1 MRECQFALGPSTSQ
15 LRFTLRNARST
26 PKVMVKAKP
35 TASTMSGTRV
45 RSFGK
50 IVSSFGGIGNLL
62 VKLTSSFVKLV
73 NPFVKLVNPVVK
85 AVNGLVKVLNP
96 LVRIVATTVGRRSQG
111 QAAGRTSLFNFWA
124 DVVLLS
130 CTSDR
135 HLRRCCQPLQRRGA
149 GCMRE
154 GGTVPVRGS

>member
-26 PKVMVKAKP
+26 PKVLVKAKP
-35 TASTMSGTRV
+35 TASTRSGSRV
-45 RSFGK
+45 RSFVK
-50 IVSSFGGIGNLL
+50 IVSSFGDILNLL
-62 VKLTSSFVKLV
+62 VKLTSSFVKLE
-73 NPFVKLVNPVVK
+73 NPFVKLINPFVK
-85 AVNGLVKVLNP
+85 PVNP
-96 LVRIVATTVGRRSQG
+96 LVRIVATTVVRRSQG

-135 HLRRCCQPLQRRGA
+135 HLLRCCQPLQRRGA

>member
-45 RSFGK
+45 RSFVK
-50 IVSSFGGIGNLL
+50 IVSSFGGIVNLL

-73 NPFVKLVNPVVK
+73 NP
-85 AVNGLVKVLNP
+85 LVK
-96 LVRIVATTVGRRSQG
+96 IVATTVVRRSQG

>member
-45 RSFGK
+45 RSFVK
-50 IVSSFGGIGNLL
+50 IV
-62 VKLTSSFVKLV
+62 SSFVKLV
-73 NPFVKLVNPVVK
+73 NPFVKLVNPFVK
-85 AVNGLVKVLNP
+85 PVNP
-96 LVRIVATTVGRRSQG
+96 LVRIVATTVVRRSQG

>member
-45 RSFGK
+45 RSFVK
-50 IVSSFGGIGNLL
+50 IVSSFGGIVNLL

-73 NPFVKLVNPVVK
+73 NPFVKPV
-85 AVNGLVKVLNP
+85 NP
-96 LVRIVATTVGRRSQG
+96 LVRIVATTVVRRSQG
-111 QAAGRTSLFNFWA
+111 QAAGRTRLFNFWA

-154 GGTVPVRGS
+154 GGTVPGRGS